1 MMIEPLRRTD
11 CSGPELFVRY
21 ARPPN
26 RLGYCGPDD
35 TLLLDHLM
43 AESTPERD
51 ELAESVHQ
59 FDGAYPYLELIA
71 AATTRHPLNR
81 EVIEAYWTGNSL
93 LGEVDTLL
101 WGNSLD
107 DRFRRRAGR
116 EWATVE
122 QAILLGGLP
131 THAFHVFCVYP
142 WVGLLRSG
150 AGSPALEV
158 LDRCRIS
165 WGEVV
170 GWSGDG
176 ALVSTRRLALVDD
189 RLELAVPEVTVA
201 ASPPYLPPLGVG
213 DVVSLHWD
221 TACERLSAPRLNALQ
236 RIHRVHLAMA
246 NTQLSSKQSPVISY

>member
-1 MMIEPLRRTD
+1 MTERQRMARSSQLAALP
-11 CSGPELFVRY
+11 GPYLFARY
-21 ARPPN
+21 AYAPN
-26 RLGYCGPDD
+26 LLGYCGPHDAK
-35 TLLLDHLM
+35 LLTHLM
-43 AESTPERD
+43 EQSTPPLG
-51 ELAESVHQ
+51 ELASVVHQ

-71 AATTRHPLNR
+71 AASGYHPLDQQ
-81 EVIEAYWTGNSL
+81 VVEAYWTGNSL

-116 EWATVE
+116 EWTTVE

-165 WGEVV
+165 WGVVV
-170 GWSGDG
+170 GTSNGE
-176 ALVSTRRLALVDD
+176 AMVRSRRLRWEKGQLGPAAATID
-189 RLELAVPEVTVA
+189 RFR
-201 ASPPYLPPLGVG
+201 LPSGFGRIDTG
-213 DVVSLHWD
+213 DAVSLHWD
-221 TACERLSAPRLNALQ
+221 TVCERLGSDRLAAL
-236 RIHRVHLAMA
+236 RRSHDGHLAMA
-246 NTQLSSKQSPVISY
+246 NAQLRT